1 MNRLDDLPFD
11 LLVHVFR
18 TLAPSDLSHVAL
30 ASRHFFFGPPVSNA
44 QGAAASPVA
53 EALRQRAVDRGVAAP
68 AELPC
73 WAPTWSAYFVARER
87 RRPQEEPAIAAGRH
101 HSLLIDGNGQ
111 LLRCGASDS
120 PPSPISALAGVRVR
134 SVVADSW
141 HSVAVSCDGHVYSW
155 GSSSHGELGHGDTEH
170 LLQPTLVAG
179 LAGVRVRSVAIG
191 PEHGLAVTE
200 AGAVYSWGS
209 GAHGCLGYSPPHS
222 SVCPPRHIDAL
233 EGVRIRCVAAAR
245 AASLAVS
252 EEGLLYAWGTAAPPA
267 SQAHNCGP
275 HLLPGGA
282 IPSFQPLRGALEGSH
297 IVAISAGG
305 DHFLALSAGGAV
317 FSWGHDEGT
326 GKTGLLLA
334 GGGPRVGPILEPMLV
349 EALHGTRVVGVV
361 AGDHH
366 SCALTSAGEL
376 LTWGFGGFGALGHG
390 DTRKQAA
397 PKRVEALRSI
407 RIVSVATSATHTIAV
422 SEEGAVFAWGA
433 QNSPAP
439 PAAAPATGG
448 GAAAT
453 ASADHEEGIAPALPT
468 LPLLSHRIP
477 GVCAQL

>member
-1 MNRLDDLPFD
+1 
-11 LLVHVFR
+11 
-18 TLAPSDLSHVAL
+18 
-30 ASRHFFFGPPVSNA
+30 
-44 QGAAASPVA
+44 
-53 EALRQRAVDRGVAAP
+53 
-68 AELPC
+68 
-73 WAPTWSAYFVARER
+73 
-87 RRPQEEPAIAAGRH
+87 
-101 HSLLIDGNGQ
+101 
-111 LLRCGASDS
+111 
-120 PPSPISALAGVRVR
+120 
-134 SVVADSW
+134 
-141 HSVAVSCDGHVYSW
+141 
-155 GSSSHGELGHGDTEH
+155 
-170 LLQPTLVAG
+170 
-179 LAGVRVRSVAIG
+179 
-191 PEHGLAVTE
+191 
-200 AGAVYSWGS
+200 
-209 GAHGCLGYSPPHS
+209 
-222 SVCPPRHIDAL
+222 
-233 EGVRIRCVAAAR
+233 
-245 AASLAVS
+245 
-252 EEGLLYAWGTAAPPA
+252 
-267 SQAHNCGP
+267 
-275 HLLPGGA
+275 
-282 IPSFQPLRGALEGSH
+282 
-297 IVAISAGG
+297 
-305 DHFLALSAGGAV
+305 
-317 FSWGHDEGT
+317 
-326 GKTGLLLA
+326 
-334 GGGPRVGPILEPMLV
+334 MLV